1 MARVLIV
8 QGHARS
14 RADTAA
20 TLRAEG
26 HEVLEAGS
34 ADNGVR
40 LAHEQGPEVILLDPM
55 LPDRS
60 GYELYASLQRDPATL
75 AIPVLFLPGELPA
88 VPSTEGAFPVVLPD
102 IVTRL
107 GLALR
112 TKSLNDELRLADVSL
127 RSAVLTDS
135 LTGLANRRA
144 AEERLRSLTGLARVG
159 MGPVSMILADMD
171 GFAEVNERLG
181 YAVGDRLLQ
190 AFAGLLHE
198 SCRTGDTVARL
209 EAEAFLL
216 LLPGTKLDAAWYVAE
231 RVRRRTAAIGAA
243 LGPDGPTSPPPSA
256 SPSTAPPTPGA
267 TSSTAAKPPSPE
279 PNEPAATAARS
290 RSVDSM
296 RFVGIDLAWGGRR
309 PSGLAVL
316 DPDGTVVAEGWAT
329 SDEELVG
336 LLERHDPG
344 GAVVALDAPLVVTNP
359 AGTRRGCVG
368 ELQRRYGRLGAGPY
382 PTNLSLLGGRVRAME
397 LVRRSGRPYVT
408 VPRDPGRRTGWWAV
422 EVFPAPALVELGGLG
437 RAVRYKKG
445 PIPDRRAGLA
455 AVKGVLDRLAGADPP
470 LRVDPAGRLGR
481 ELGRLEELRGA
492 GLKAAEDLAD
502 AHVCAYVGLW
512 WWAHGPAATLVAGDD
527 STGAILVPRPPG

>member
-75 AIPVLFLPGELPA
+75 AIPVLFLPGELPP
-88 VPSTEGAFPVVLPD
+88 VPGGELELAGVPIGGLD

-144 AEERLRSLTGLARVG
+144 AEERLRSLTGLARLG
-159 MGPVSMILADMD
+159 MGPMAMILADLD

-243 LGPDGPTSPPPSA
+243 LGPDGPSLTA
-256 SPSTAPPTPGA
+256 SFG
-267 TSSTAAKPPSPE
+267 
-279 PNEPAATAARS
+279 
-290 RSVDSM
+290 
-296 RFVGIDLAWGGRR
+296 
-309 PSGLAVL
+309 
-316 DPDGTVVAEGWAT
+316 VAEHRPPDAWR
-329 SDEELVG
+329 D
-336 LLERHDPG
+336 LLDRAE
-344 GAVVALDAPLVVTNP
+344 AAL
-359 AGTRRGCVG
+359 TR
-368 ELQRRYGRLGAGPY
+368 A
-382 PTNLSLLGGRVRAME
+382 
-397 LVRRSGRPYVT
+397 
-408 VPRDPGRRTGWWAV
+408 
-422 EVFPAPALVELGGLG
+422 
-437 RAVRYKKG
+437 K
-445 PIPDRRAGLA
+445 RAG
-455 AVKGVLDRLAGADPP
+455 RN
-470 LRVDPAGRLGR
+470 RC
-481 ELGRLEELRGA
+481 E
-492 GLKAAEDLAD
+492 
-502 AHVCAYVGLW
+502 
-512 WWAHGPAATLVAGDD
+512 VA
-527 STGAILVPRPPG
+527 

>member
-75 AIPVLFLPGELPA
+75 AIPVLFLPGELPPVA
-88 VPSTEGAFPVVLPD
+88 GGEAEVPGLPVGLD

-144 AEERLRSLTGLARVG
+144 AEERLRSLTGLARLG
-159 MGPVSMILADMD
+159 MGPVSMILADLD

-181 YAVGDRLLQ
+181 YAIGDRLLQ

-198 SCRTGDTVARL
+198 SCRTGDTVSRL

-243 LGPDGPTSPPPSA
+243 LGPDGPSLTA
-256 SPSTAPPTPGA
+256 SFG
-267 TSSTAAKPPSPE
+267 
-279 PNEPAATAARS
+279 
-290 RSVDSM
+290 
-296 RFVGIDLAWGGRR
+296 
-309 PSGLAVL
+309 
-316 DPDGTVVAEGWAT
+316 VAEHRPPDAWR
-329 SDEELVG
+329 D
-336 LLERHDPG
+336 LLDRAE
-344 GAVVALDAPLVVTNP
+344 AAL
-359 AGTRRGCVG
+359 TR
-368 ELQRRYGRLGAGPY
+368 A
-382 PTNLSLLGGRVRAME
+382 
-397 LVRRSGRPYVT
+397 
-408 VPRDPGRRTGWWAV
+408 
-422 EVFPAPALVELGGLG
+422 
-437 RAVRYKKG
+437 K
-445 PIPDRRAGLA
+445 RAG
-455 AVKGVLDRLAGADPP
+455 RN
-470 LRVDPAGRLGR
+470 RC
-481 ELGRLEELRGA
+481 E
-492 GLKAAEDLAD
+492 
-502 AHVCAYVGLW
+502 
-512 WWAHGPAATLVAGDD
+512 VA
-527 STGAILVPRPPG
+527 

>member
-40 LAHEQGPEVILLDPM
+40 MAHEQGPEVILLDPM

-75 AIPVLFLPGELPA
+75 AIPVLFLPGELP
-88 VPSTEGAFPVVLPD
+88 PVTAETGELPVGGLD

-144 AEERLRSLTGLARVG
+144 AEERLRSLTGLARLG
-159 MGPVSMILADMD
+159 MGPMSVILADMD
-171 GFAEVNERLG
+171 GFAEVNERCG

-198 SCRTGDTVARL
+198 SCRTGDTVGRL
-209 EAEAFLL
+209 EAEAFVL

-231 RVRRRTAAIGAA
+231 RVRRRTVAIGAT
-243 LGPDGPTSPPPSA
+243 LGPEGPHLTA
-256 SPSTAPPTPGA
+256 SFG
-267 TSSTAAKPPSPE
+267 
-279 PNEPAATAARS
+279 
-290 RSVDSM
+290 
-296 RFVGIDLAWGGRR
+296 
-309 PSGLAVL
+309 
-316 DPDGTVVAEGWAT
+316 VAE
-329 SDEELVG
+329 
-336 LLERHDPG
+336 
-344 GAVVALDAPLVVTNP
+344 
-359 AGTRRGCVG
+359 
-368 ELQRRYGRLGAGPY
+368 Y
-382 PTNLSLLGGRVRAME
+382 
-397 LVRRSGRPYVT
+397 RPPDT
-408 VPRDPGRRTGWWAV
+408 WRD
-422 EVFPAPALVELGGLG
+422 L
-437 RAVRYKKG
+437 
-445 PIPDRRAGLA
+445 
-455 AVKGVLDRLAGADPP
+455 LDRAEAALTRAKRAD
-470 LRVDPAGRLGR
+470 RNRC
-481 ELGRLEELRGA
+481 E
-492 GLKAAEDLAD
+492 
-502 AHVCAYVGLW
+502 
-512 WWAHGPAATLVAGDD
+512 VA
-527 STGAILVPRPPG
+527 

>member
-75 AIPVLFLPGELPA
+75 AIPVLFLPGEAPPVPA
-88 VPSTEGAFPVVLPD
+88 GDGVLPVAGLD

-159 MGPVSMILADMD
+159 MGPVSMILADLD
-171 GFAEVNERLG
+171 GFAEVNERCG

-198 SCRTGDTVARL
+198 SCRTATPWPGSRPRRSCSSW
-209 EAEAFLL
+209 
-216 LLPGTKLDAAWYVAE
+216 PGTKLDAAWYVAE
-231 RVRRRTAAIGAA
+231 RVRRRIAAIGA
-243 LGPDGPTSPPPSA
+243 SP
-256 SPSTAPPTPGA
+256 
-267 TSSTAAKPPSPE
+267 
-279 PNEPAATAARS
+279 
-290 RSVDSM
+290 
-296 RFVGIDLAWGGRR
+296 R
-309 PSGLAVL
+309 P
-316 DPDGTVVAEGWAT
+316 
-329 SDEELVG
+329 
-336 LLERHDPG
+336 
-344 GAVVALDAPLVVTNP
+344 
-359 AGTRRGCVG
+359 
-368 ELQRRYGRLGAGPY
+368 
-382 PTNLSLLGGRVRAME
+382 
-397 LVRRSGRPYVT
+397 
-408 VPRDPGRRTGWWAV
+408 
-422 EVFPAPALVELGGLG
+422 
-437 RAVRYKKG
+437 
-445 PIPDRRAGLA
+445 RRAHAHRLLRRRRA
-455 AVKGVLDRLAGADPP
+455 PRPRRLA
-470 LRVDPAGRLGR
+470 
-481 ELGRLEELRGA
+481 
-492 GLKAAEDLAD
+492 
-502 AHVCAYVGLW
+502 
-512 WWAHGPAATLVAGDD
+512 
-527 STGAILVPRPPG
+527 

>member
-75 AIPVLFLPGELPA
+75 AIPVLFLPGELPP
-88 VPSTEGAFPVVLPD
+88 VPGAEAELPGVPVGGLD

-144 AEERLRSLTGLARVG
+144 AEERLRSLTGLARLG
-159 MGPVSMILADMD
+159 MGPVSMILSDLD

-243 LGPDGPTSPPPSA
+243 LGPDGPSLTA
-256 SPSTAPPTPGA
+256 SFG
-267 TSSTAAKPPSPE
+267 
-279 PNEPAATAARS
+279 
-290 RSVDSM
+290 
-296 RFVGIDLAWGGRR
+296 
-309 PSGLAVL
+309 
-316 DPDGTVVAEGWAT
+316 VAEHRPPDAWR
-329 SDEELVG
+329 D
-336 LLERHDPG
+336 LLDRAE
-344 GAVVALDAPLVVTNP
+344 AAL
-359 AGTRRGCVG
+359 TR
-368 ELQRRYGRLGAGPY
+368 A
-382 PTNLSLLGGRVRAME
+382 
-397 LVRRSGRPYVT
+397 
-408 VPRDPGRRTGWWAV
+408 
-422 EVFPAPALVELGGLG
+422 
-437 RAVRYKKG
+437 K
-445 PIPDRRAGLA
+445 RAG
-455 AVKGVLDRLAGADPP
+455 RN
-470 LRVDPAGRLGR
+470 RC
-481 ELGRLEELRGA
+481 E
-492 GLKAAEDLAD
+492 
-502 AHVCAYVGLW
+502 
-512 WWAHGPAATLVAGDD
+512 VA
-527 STGAILVPRPPG
+527 

>member
-60 GYELYASLQRDPATL
+60 GYELYASLQRDPATV
-75 AIPVLFLPGELPA
+75 AIPVLFLPGELPPA
-88 VPSTEGAFPVVLPD
+88 PGGEAEVPGLYVGGLD

-135 LTGLANRRA
+135 LTGLA
-144 AEERLRSLTGLARVG
+144 RLG
-159 MGPVSMILADMD
+159 MGPMSVILADMD
-171 GFAEVNERLG
+171 GFAEVNERCG

-198 SCRTGDTVARL
+198 SCRSGDTVARL

-243 LGPDGPTSPPPSA
+243 LGPDGPSLTA
-256 SPSTAPPTPGA
+256 SFG
-267 TSSTAAKPPSPE
+267 
-279 PNEPAATAARS
+279 
-290 RSVDSM
+290 
-296 RFVGIDLAWGGRR
+296 
-309 PSGLAVL
+309 
-316 DPDGTVVAEGWAT
+316 VAEHRPPDAWR
-329 SDEELVG
+329 D
-336 LLERHDPG
+336 LLDRAE
-344 GAVVALDAPLVVTNP
+344 AAL
-359 AGTRRGCVG
+359 TR
-368 ELQRRYGRLGAGPY
+368 A
-382 PTNLSLLGGRVRAME
+382 
-397 LVRRSGRPYVT
+397 
-408 VPRDPGRRTGWWAV
+408 
-422 EVFPAPALVELGGLG
+422 
-437 RAVRYKKG
+437 K
-445 PIPDRRAGLA
+445 RAG
-455 AVKGVLDRLAGADPP
+455 RN
-470 LRVDPAGRLGR
+470 RC
-481 ELGRLEELRGA
+481 E
-492 GLKAAEDLAD
+492 
-502 AHVCAYVGLW
+502 
-512 WWAHGPAATLVAGDD
+512 VA
-527 STGAILVPRPPG
+527 

>member
-60 GYELYASLQRDPATL
+60 GYELYASLQRDPRTL
-75 AIPVLFLPGELPA
+75 AIPVLFLPGQTPHPA
-88 VPSTEGAFPVVLPD
+88 GRGDAGAPTADLD

-107 GLALR
+107 GMALR
-112 TKSLNDELRLADVSL
+112 TKAISDELRLADVSL

-159 MGPVSMILADMD
+159 MGPVSMILADLD
-171 GFAEVNERLG
+171 GFAEVNERCG

-231 RVRRRTAAIGAA
+231 RVRRRTAVIGAA
-243 LGPDGPTSPPPSA
+243 LGPDGPTLTA
-256 SPSTAPPTPGA
+256 SFG
-267 TSSTAAKPPSPE
+267 
-279 PNEPAATAARS
+279 
-290 RSVDSM
+290 
-296 RFVGIDLAWGGRR
+296 
-309 PSGLAVL
+309 
-316 DPDGTVVAEGWAT
+316 VAEHRPPDAWR
-329 SDEELVG
+329 D
-336 LLERHDPG
+336 LLDRAE
-344 GAVVALDAPLVVTNP
+344 AAL
-359 AGTRRGCVG
+359 TR
-368 ELQRRYGRLGAGPY
+368 A
-382 PTNLSLLGGRVRAME
+382 
-397 LVRRSGRPYVT
+397 
-408 VPRDPGRRTGWWAV
+408 
-422 EVFPAPALVELGGLG
+422 
-437 RAVRYKKG
+437 K
-445 PIPDRRAGLA
+445 RAG
-455 AVKGVLDRLAGADPP
+455 RN
-470 LRVDPAGRLGR
+470 RC
-481 ELGRLEELRGA
+481 E
-492 GLKAAEDLAD
+492 
-502 AHVCAYVGLW
+502 
-512 WWAHGPAATLVAGDD
+512 VA
-527 STGAILVPRPPG
+527 